1 MEKNTN
7 ENLIN
12 VSSSDAEEFL
22 SMSAEDEKALK
33 EKDMQAEIASF
44 DEDAPIQI
52 EGMDQEEDIDSSLRF
67 KLDQF
72 EGPLDLLYH
81 LIKVA
86 KIDIRDI
93 FISQITEQY
102 LEMMKDI
109 DSLDMEK
116 AADFTLMA
124 ATLLEIKSKQLLPKP
139 EVLEESDE
147 EDPEE
152 KLYRQL
158 EEYKLFKEASEK
170 MKEIEDV
177 GKFYKKPDD
186 SAGEY
191 RYELPEKLSVDALI
205 NAFSNLLHRVS
216 VKAEEIT
223 ERKIVKDRFTVAEK
237 IAQIKDALLL
247 KPKFKFNELFEAD
260 YSKSEIINTFLAL
273 LELLKT
279 QIIKVEQTSTFGEIE
294 ITKREEEKNG
304 KS

>member
-177 GKFYKKPDD
+177 GKFYKKPDE

-294 ITKREEEKNG
+294 ITKREEEK
-304 KS
+304 

>member
-1 MEKNTN
+1 MEQKIN
-7 ENLIN
+7 EKLNN
-12 VSSSDAEEFL
+12 VSSSQVEDFL
-22 SMSAEDEKALK
+22 TMTPEDQENLK
-33 EKDMQAEIASF
+33 QKELQAEIEKF
-44 DEDAPIQI
+44 DEDAPILV
-52 EGMDQEEDIDSSLRF
+52 EGMEQAEDIDSSLRF

-86 KIDIRDI
+86 KIDIREI

-102 LEMMKDI
+102 LEMIKDI

-139 EVLEESDE
+139 ETIEEIDE

-177 GKFYKKPDD
+177 GKFYKKPDE
-186 SAGEY
+186 SAGAY

-205 NAFSNLLHRVS
+205 SAFSNLMHRVS
-216 VKAEEIT
+216 VKAEQIT

-247 KPKFKFNELFEAD
+247 KPKFQFTELFED
-260 YSKSEIINTFLAL
+260 DFTKSEIINTFLAL

-279 QIIKVEQTSTFGEIE
+279 QIIKVEQSSIFGEID
-294 ITKREEEKNG
+294 IIKRGEEK
-304 KS
+304 

>member
-191 RYELPEKLSVDALI
+191 RHELPEKLSVDALI

-294 ITKREEEKNG
+294 ITKREEEK
-304 KS
+304 

>member
-22 SMSAEDEKALK
+22 SISAEDEKALK

-294 ITKREEEKNG
+294 ITKREEEK
-304 KS
+304 

>member
-1 MEKNTN
+1 MDKITN
-7 ENLIN
+7 ENLN
-12 VSSSDAEEFL
+12 TVSSSQVEDFL
-22 SMSAEDEKALK
+22 SMTEEEKQELK
-33 EKDMQAEIASF
+33 QKELQKEIESF
-44 DEDAPIQI
+44 DQDAPIQI
-52 EGMDQEEDIDSSLRF
+52 EGMAQEEDIDSSLRF

-139 EVLEESDE
+139 EVLEEVDE

-186 SAGEY
+186 RAGEY

-247 KPKFKFNELFEAD
+247 KPKFKFNELFEED

-279 QIIKVEQTSTFGEIE
+279 QIIKVEQTSTFGEID
-294 ITKREEEKNG
+294 IIKRGEEK
-304 KS
+304 

>member
-22 SMSAEDEKALK
+22 SMSTEDEKALK

-294 ITKREEEKNG
+294 ITKREEEK
-304 KS
+304 

>member
-33 EKDMQAEIASF
+33 VKDMQAEIASF

-294 ITKREEEKNG
+294 ITKREEEK
-304 KS
+304 

>member
-22 SMSAEDEKALK
+22 SMSAEDEKVLK

-294 ITKREEEKNG
+294 ITKREEEK
-304 KS
+304 

>member
-1 MEKNTN
+1 MENNTKEKLN
-7 ENLIN
+7 QSQ
-12 VSSSDAEEFL
+12 VSSSQIEEFL
-22 SMSAEDEKALK
+22 TMTEEEQKELK
-33 EKDMQAEIASF
+33 EKELKAEIESF
-44 DEDAPIQI
+44 DENAPIQI
-52 EGMDQEEDIDSSLRF
+52 EGMEQEEDIDSSLRF

-139 EVLEESDE
+139 EVLEETYE

-216 VKAEEIT
+216 VKAEEMT

-247 KPKFKFNELFEAD
+247 KPKFKFDELFEAD

-279 QIIKVEQTSTFGEIE
+279 QIIKVEQTSTFGEID
-294 ITKREEEKNG
+294 ILKREEEK
-304 KS
+304 

>member
-52 EGMDQEEDIDSSLRF
+52 EGMDQEEDIDSSFRF

-294 ITKREEEKNG
+294 ITKREEEK
-304 KS
+304 

>member
-22 SMSAEDEKALK
+22 SMSAEDEKTLK

-294 ITKREEEKNG
+294 ITKREEEK
-304 KS
+304 

>member
-1 MEKNTN
+1 MKKNTN
-7 ENLIN
+7 ENSSN
-12 VSSSDAEEFL
+12 VVSSSQVEDFL
-22 SMSAEDEKALK
+22 SMTKEDEKNLK
-33 EKDMQAEIASF
+33 EKELKAEIESF

-139 EVLEESDE
+139 EVLQETDE

-177 GKFYKKPDD
+177 GKFYKKPDE

-191 RYELPEKLSVDALI
+191 RYELPEKLSIDALI
-205 NAFSNLLHRVS
+205 NAFSNLLHKVS

-237 IAQIKDALLL
+237 IAQIKDAILL
-247 KPKFKFNELFEAD
+247 KPRFKFNELFEAD

-279 QIIKVEQTSTFGEIE
+279 QIIKVKQTSIFGEIE
-294 ITKREEEKNG
+294 ITKREEEK
-304 KS
+304 

>member
-102 LEMMKDI
+102 LEMIKDI

-294 ITKREEEKNG
+294 ITKREEEK
-304 KS
+304 

>member
-44 DEDAPIQI
+44 DENAPIQI

-294 ITKREEEKNG
+294 ITKREEEK
-304 KS
+304 

>member
-22 SMSAEDEKALK
+22 SMSAKDEKALK

-294 ITKREEEKNG
+294 ITKREEEK
-304 KS
+304 

>member
-1 MEKNTN
+1 MDKITN
-7 ENLIN
+7 ENLNTI
-12 VSSSDAEEFL
+12 SSSQVEDFL
-22 SMSAEDEKALK
+22 SMTEEEKQELK
-33 EKDMQAEIASF
+33 QKELQAEIESF
-44 DEDAPIQI
+44 DQDAPIQI
-52 EGMDQEEDIDSSLRF
+52 EGMSQEEDIDSSLRF

-139 EVLEESDE
+139 EVLEEVDE

-216 VKAEEIT
+216 AKAEEIT

-247 KPKFKFNELFEAD
+247 KPKFKFNELFEED

-279 QIIKVEQTSTFGEIE
+279 QIIKVEQTSTFGEID
-294 ITKREEEKNG
+294 IIKREEEK
-304 KS
+304 

>member
-1 MEKNTN
+1 MEKQTKDNNKTS
-7 ENLIN
+7 
-12 VSSSDAEEFL
+12 VPSVEEFL
-22 SMSAEDEKALK
+22 SAPENEETAAL
-33 EKDMQAEIASF
+33 E
-44 DEDAPIQI
+44 I
-52 EGMDQEEDIDSSLRF
+52 EGAEGEELDGSLRF

-81 LIKVA
+81 LIKAA

-93 FISQITEQY
+93 FISKITEQY

-109 DSLDMEK
+109 DELDIEK

-124 ATLLEIKSKQLLPKP
+124 STLLEIKSKQLLPKP
-139 EVLEESDE
+139 EVFDENAE

-177 GKFYKKPDD
+177 GKFYKKPDE
-186 SAGEY
+186 SAGDY
-191 RYELPEKLSVDALI
+191 RYILPENLSLDALI
-205 NAFSNLLHRVS
+205 NAFSSMLRRVQ

-237 IAQIKDALLL
+237 IAQIKDALLI
-247 KPKFKFNELFEAD
+247 KSRFKFTELFEAD

-279 QIIKVEQTSTFGEIE
+279 QIIKVEQQDTFGEID
-294 ITKREEEKNG
+294 IIKHEENK
-304 KS
+304 